1 MTYDTMQPVLDA
13 MRRRLLGAASLAAFW
28 PFAALAKERV
38 TFAVVPYLPA
48 RRLLELY
55 APLTE
60 VFKRALGRPVDFA
73 SAPGYPRHIERL
85 RAGEYDIVADSLFIA
100 RIAQRE
106 LGHIPIAR
114 TAAPL
119 EPLLVVRKDDPIR
132 QLRALAGNRLAV
144 TERSAA
150 LAVIGLR
157 HLRDAGLVPDRDIE
171 IVVTGTHA
179 NSLAR
184 LGSGEVAA
192 AIVSVTTLK
201 QVPPDLAAMARVL
214 VKLPSGLSAVIYHV
228 APRLAAEA
236 PRLAQA
242 LLDFAMS
249 GTGRSFLDKLGHKGL
264 VPVTAAEMQALD
276 PMVIEF
282 YRQIGR
288 EKDR

>member
-1 MTYDTMQPVLDA
+1 MTFDTIRPAIDA
-13 MRRRLLGAASLAAFW
+13 TRRRLLGAACLTALWPPAAM
-28 PFAALAKERV
+28 AKERL

-55 APLTE
+55 APLVE
-60 VFKRALGRPVDFA
+60 VFTTVLGRPVDFA
-73 SAPGYPRHIERL
+73 SAPGYPQHIERL
-85 RAGEYDIVADSLFIA
+85 RAGAYDIVADSLFIA

-106 LGHIPIAR
+106 LGHVPIAR
-114 TAAPL
+114 TAAQL
-119 EPLLVVRKDDPIR
+119 EPLLVVRQDDPI
-132 QLRALAGNRLAV
+132 QQMRALAGKRLAV

-150 LAVIGLR
+150 LSVIGLR
-157 HLRDAGLVPDRDIE
+157 YLRDAGLIPDRDIE

-184 LGSGEVAA
+184 LASGEVAA

-201 QVPPDLAAMARVL
+201 QVPPDLAAKARVL

-236 PRLAQA
+236 PRLEQA
-242 LLDFAMS
+242 LIDFATS
-249 GTGRSFLDKLGHKGL
+249 ETGRSFLDKLGHKGL
-264 VPVTAAEMQALD
+264 LPVTTAEMQALD
-276 PMVIEF
+276 PMIIEF

-288 EKDR
+288 EGAR